1 MSVFVMMREHTR
13 MVVEGEARLARPVDG
28 APRLTQAACELLRE
42 IEILDERGERRPIE
56 IPTERALTI
65 FVDER
70 ELVTLMTLGASPEL
84 LVLGYLHNQRLI
96 GDVTEIASIAVDWKS
111 AAANVAMRSSS
122 RDIEAKTARRIVTT
136 GCGQGTVFGGLM
148 AEIFA
153 IHLPAAAAARVR
165 QSTLYRL
172 LELMREQESLHRNA
186 GSVHGCA
193 LFKGGAMLVFV
204 EDVGRHNAIDT
215 VVGWMALHGAGGA
228 DKILYSTGR
237 MTGEMV
243 IKAAQIGVP
252 IMVSRNGVT
261 AMGLDVAANLG
272 MTLIGR
278 AVKRRFLCYVGAER
292 FDSEPE
298 PHGAPGRTAIDQ

>member
-1 MSVFVMMREHTR
+1 
-13 MVVEGEARLARPVDG
+13 MVVHGEARLTQPVDR
-28 APRLTQAACELLRE
+28 APRLTQASCELLRE
-42 IEILDERGERRPIE
+42 IEILDEHGERRLIE
-56 IPTERALTI
+56 VPTERALTI
-65 FVDER
+65 FIDGR
-70 ELVTLMTLGASPEL
+70 ELVTLMTLGACPEL

-96 GDVTEIASIAVDWKS
+96 NDVTEIESIAVDWRA
-111 AAANVAMRSSS
+111 AAANVMTRSRSK
-122 RDIEAKTARRIVTT
+122 DIDAKAARRIVTT

-148 AEIFA
+148 AEIDA
-153 IHLPAAAAARVR
+153 IRLPAANAARVR

-172 LELMREQESLHRNA
+172 LEIMREQESLHRNA

-193 LFKGGAMLVFV
+193 LFKGGELLVFV

-237 MTGEMV
+237 LTGEMV
-243 IKAAQIGVP
+243 IKSALIRVP

-261 AMGLDVAANLG
+261 ALGLDVAATLG

-292 FDSEPE
+292 FDFEPE
-298 PHGAPGRTAIDQ
+298 PHGAPGRTAIDR